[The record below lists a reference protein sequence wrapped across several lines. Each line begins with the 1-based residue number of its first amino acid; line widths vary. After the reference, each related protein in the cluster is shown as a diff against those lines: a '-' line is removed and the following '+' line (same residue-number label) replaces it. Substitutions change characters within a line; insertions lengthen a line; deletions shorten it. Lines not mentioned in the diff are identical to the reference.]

1 MIVYCD
7 GIFDLLH
14 LGHIEHFKQA
24 KNLFENVY
32 LIVGVNNDFD
42 STDYKRL
49 PIVNEDLR
57 YKMVESI
64 KYVDKVIFPAPMI
77 MTEDFIKKHGIDL
90 IVHGMK
96 TEAEFE
102 NQDIYHKIPKKL
114 GIFKRLPY
122 TEGISTTDIIE
133 TKLNLVTKTFSKK
146 FIDLSHKIIKKLHL
160 NLNEKP
166 LKILHLGA
174 NNGKLLYLINKELS
188 FQLDCWGI
196 EIDHQS
202 VFQSYNNLFNVKS
215 KIINVDSYQNLPFKD
230 GFFDC
235 VFYDQENS
243 NTDVKMIEEMLRVT
257 RNKVFIDNI
266 KNPISFHINLWIVE
280 KNLENNYSAL
290 FID

>member
-14 LGHIEHFKQA
+14 WGHIQHFKQA

-77 MTEDFIKKHGIDL
+77 MTEYFIKKHGIDL

-102 NQDIYHKIPKKL
+102 SQDIYHQIPKKL

-122 TEGISTTDIIE
+122 SEGISTTDIIE
-133 TKLNLVTKTFSKK
+133 NKPKLITNYVSKNY
-146 FIDLSHKIIKKLHL
+146 IDLSNKIIKKLHL

-166 LKILHLGA
+166 LRILQIGA
-174 NNGKLLYLINKELS
+174 NNGKLLYLINKELN
-188 FQLDCWGI
+188 FKLDCWGV
-196 EIDHQS
+196 EKDS
-202 VFQSYNNLFNVKS
+202 ELVYQSYNNLFNIKS

-230 GFFDC
+230 EFFDC

-243 NTDVKMIEEMLRVT
+243 EIDRNMIEEMLRVT
-257 RNKVFIDNI
+257 NNKIFIDNI
-266 KNPISFHINLWIVE
+266 KNPMSFHNNLWIVD
-280 KNLENNYSAL
+280 KNNDNNYSAL

>member
-14 LGHIEHFKQA
+14 WGHIEHFKQA

-133 TKLNLVTKTFSKK
+133 TKPNLVTNTVPKNY
-146 FIDLSHKIIKKLHL
+146 IDLSHKIIKKLHL
-160 NLNEKP
+160 NLDEKP
-166 LKILHLGA
+166 LRILHVGA
-174 NNGKLLYLINKELS
+174 NNGKLLYMINKELN
-188 FQLDCWGI
+188 FQLDCWGV

-202 VFQSYNNLFNVKS
+202 VFQSYSNLFNVKS
-215 KIINVDSYQNLPFKD
+215 KIINIDSYQNLPFKD

-243 NTDVKMIEEMLRVT
+243 DTNVKMIEEMLRVT
-257 RNKVFIDNI
+257 KNKVFIDNI
-266 KNPISFHINLWIVE
+266 KNPINFHINLWMVE
-280 KNLENNYSAL
+280 KNHENNYSAL